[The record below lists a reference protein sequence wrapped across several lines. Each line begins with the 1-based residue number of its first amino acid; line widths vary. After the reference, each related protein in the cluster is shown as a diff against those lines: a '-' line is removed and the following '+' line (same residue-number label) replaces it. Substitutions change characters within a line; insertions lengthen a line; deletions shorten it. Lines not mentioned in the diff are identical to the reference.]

1 MIAQPQPADCPLCSA
16 AAERVRAAPR
26 GYRYTCPSCGS
37 FHISS
42 VALRCRQD
50 IPASARED
58 IRRLRAYG
66 YTARIDIDRQHA
78 VRVTPA

>member
-1 MIAQPQPADCPLCSA
+1 MSPEPANCPVCGA
-16 AAERVRAAPR
+16 AAERLRAAPR
-26 GYRYTCPSCGS
+26 GYRYTCPSCGT

-42 VALRCRQD
+42 RALGCRPG

-66 YTARIDIDRQHA
+66 HLPYVDLTRDGLSVSPGRS
-78 VRVTPA
+78 